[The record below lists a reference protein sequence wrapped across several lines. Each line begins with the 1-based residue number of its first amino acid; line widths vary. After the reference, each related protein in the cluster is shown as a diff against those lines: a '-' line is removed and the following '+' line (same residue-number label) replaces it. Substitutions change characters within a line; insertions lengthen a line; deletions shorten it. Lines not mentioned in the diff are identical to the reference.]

1 MGGWGVGPGVGG
13 PGHGGAGPGGA
24 ALGWRA
30 MVAAGAFLQP
40 ERVYI
45 VRVKDVLG
53 TAREML
59 SREINR
65 GGGDDSD
72 GESSAKTDE
81 RENQS

>member
-1 MGGWGVGPGVGG
+1 
-13 PGHGGAGPGGA
+13 
-24 ALGWRA
+24 

-65 GGGDDSD
+65 GGG
-72 GESSAKTDE
+72 G
-81 RENQS
+81 